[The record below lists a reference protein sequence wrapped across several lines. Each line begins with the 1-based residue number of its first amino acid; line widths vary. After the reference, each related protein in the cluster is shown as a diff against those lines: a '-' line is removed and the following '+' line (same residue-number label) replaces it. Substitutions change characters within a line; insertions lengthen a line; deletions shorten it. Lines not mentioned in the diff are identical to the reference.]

1 MQFRVIIP
9 VRLHAKRLPNKPL
22 LDSAGKPMIQ
32 HVYENAVKSGAC
44 SVVIATDS
52 MDIVEVCQTFGA
64 AVCMT
69 SADHKSG
76 TERLAEAVEALGYDS
91 DDIVVNVQGDE
102 PLMPASIMH
111 QAAHVLDMYDNA
123 KVATIAQKIQDPEM
137 IFDPNTVKV
146 VINKRNHALYFSR
159 APIPWDREGFK
170 QNMPTSRFIHL
181 QHIGIYAYRVGFLQE
196 YLRSMECDL
205 EKMEMLEQLRILWH
219 GQRIHVSISENE
231 IAKGVDTQED
241 LDRVRKIMDT

>member
-22 LDSAGKPMIQ
+22 LDIAGKPMIQ

-102 PLMPASIMH
+102 PL
-111 QAAHVLDMYDNA
+111 V
-123 KVATIAQKIQDPEM
+123 
-137 IFDPNTVKV
+137 DPNDIDDVIKFHKKNNNFDIVLPIKTTQNAEDKSLIKV
-146 VINKRNHALYFSR
+146 VCSKQNKILYFSR
-159 APIPWDREGFK
+159 AQIPFNFK
-170 QNMPTSRFIHL
+170 QKNIKYFKDLSVISFKPQALKKFSKLEPGKLEVIEGIELLRALENDLSIGTFEAKSSSFGVNVKQDLLRAINEMPRNKI
-181 QHIGIYAYRVGFLQE
+181 
-196 YLRSMECDL
+196 
-205 EKMEMLEQLRILWH
+205 
-219 GQRIHVSISENE
+219 
-231 IAKGVDTQED
+231 
-241 LDRVRKIMDT
+241 RKLY